1 MNQSGPECP
10 NCEESALRLVLQ
22 NTMCYPDAQ
31 MSLMFYYF
39 FFELIFKVGA

>member
-22 NTMCYPDAQ
+22 NTMCYPDVFNV
-31 MSLMFYYF
+31 LLF
-39 FFELIFKVGA
+39 FF